1 MMWAKHAQT
10 LNRHVES
17 LSMTEEY
24 FRTVF
29 IKYQEIE
36 MNPKKK
42 PKFLRQGTYLKKV
55 KKVWRRPRG
64 VHSKLKVHEKSKG
77 SLPNVGYG
85 APKKMRRLH
94 PSGLKEVMVYN
105 LTDIE
110 NINKEKEAGRLS
122 SGIGQKKKKII
133 VERAKQLK
141 IRILN
146 P

>member
-1 MMWAKHAQT
+1 MI
-10 LNRHVES
+10 
-17 LSMTEEY
+17 EE
-24 FRTVF
+24 FSKTGS
-29 IKYQEIE
+29 IKFQEIK

-42 PKFLRQGTYLKKV
+42 PKFLRQGTYLKRV
-55 KKVWRRPRG
+55 KKVWRMPRG

-85 APKKMRRLH
+85 APRKSRGLH
-94 PSGLKEVMVYN
+94 PSGLKEVMIYN
-105 LTDIE
+105 LKGLE

-133 VERAKQLK
+133 VERAKQIK

>member
-1 MMWAKHAQT
+1 
-10 LNRHVES
+10 
-17 LSMTEEY
+17 MTEEY
-24 FRTVF
+24 LWMVF
-29 IKYQEIE
+29 TKFQEID

-42 PKFLRQGTYLKKV
+42 PKFLRQGTYLKRV

-64 VHSKLKVHEKSKG
+64 VHSKLKVKEKSKG

-85 APKKMRRLH
+85 APRKMRGLH
-94 PSGLKEVMVYN
+94 PSGLREVMIYN
-105 LTDIE
+105 LNDLE
-110 NINKEKEAGRLS
+110 KINKEKEAGRLS

-133 VERAKQLK
+133 IERAKQLK